1 MNTIDFSEL
10 PHKGKYV
17 DWKNVKSNTIILFW
31 KEKEYQILADY
42 LFTKNHTS

>member
-10 PHKGKYV
+10 PHRGKYV

-31 KEKEYQILADY
+31 EEREKVLNFFKIMLTR
-42 LFTKNHTS
+42 L